1 VVSLRPSVRNS
12 VSACLR
18 GLAVLFVVAV
28 TACENTTDPDPVPSG
43 SPPPSGSCG
52 AGTPVPGTPALTTV
66 RVAGGLADPVDLQAA
81 PGDRTR
87 LFVVEQGGRIRI
99 IRAGALLPTPFLDI
113 AGRLRAGGEQGL
125 LGLAFHPQ
133 YATNGR
139 FYVNYTDRSGDTHV
153 AEFRVS
159 NNPDVADPDTER
171 LVLFVE
177 QPFANHNG
185 GALAFGTDGLL
196 YIALGDGGSGGD
208 PFRNGQNPGTLLG
221 KMLRIDVNGAAP
233 YAVPPTNPLVSTAGA
248 RGEIWALGL
257 RNPWRFSI
265 DRATGD
271 LYIGDVGQ
279 GRREE
284 VDVGLASR
292 GGGENYGWNVAEGT
306 SCFSPSSGCNT
317 TGLAAPVT
325 EYTTGSAGSC
335 AVTGGF
341 VYRGCRM
348 PGYQGT
354 YFYGDYCAAF
364 VRSFRLQNGQAT
376 DARDWTSSLGRDV
389 DLLSSFGVDA
399 DGEIYLVDHA
409 GEVFRIVPAGS

>member
-1 VVSLRPSVRNS
+1 
-12 VSACLR
+12 
-18 GLAVLFVVAV
+18 
-28 TACENTTDPDPVPSG
+28 VPSG
-43 SPPPSGSCG
+43 TPPPSGTCA

-81 PGDRTR
+81 PGDRAR
-87 LFVVEQGGRIRI
+87 LFVVEQGGRIRL
-99 IRAGALLPTPFLDI
+99 IRGGTLLSTPFLDI
-113 AGRLRAGGEQGL
+113 AGRVRAGGEQGL

-133 YATNGR
+133 YAANGR

-208 PFRNGQNPGTLLG
+208 PFRNGQNPGSLLG
-221 KMLRIDVNGAAP
+221 KMLRIDVNAAAP
-233 YAVPPTNPLVSTAGA
+233 YAVPPTNPLVATAGA

-257 RNPWRFSI
+257 RNPWRFSV

-306 SCFSPSSGCNT
+306 LCFSPSSGCSA
-317 TGLAAPVT
+317 TGLTAPVT
-325 EYTTGSAGSC
+325 EYTTGSSGSC

-399 DGEIYLVDHA
+399 DGEVYLVDHA